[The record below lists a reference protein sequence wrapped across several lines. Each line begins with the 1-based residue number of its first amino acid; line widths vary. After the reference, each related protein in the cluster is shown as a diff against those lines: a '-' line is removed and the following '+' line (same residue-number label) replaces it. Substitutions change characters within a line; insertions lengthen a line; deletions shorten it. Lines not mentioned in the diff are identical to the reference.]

1 MPIVLDCVVIEDK
14 VEGPRR
20 ITKRRCTLKVEAPY
34 ILKKIVGID
43 VAFFIQENFL
53 DLKERKLIIEATNE
67 TFSSR
72 IKIFEK
78 CRYYVSPENPNWT
91 CFDQSANI
99 EISNFFGFE
108 HQMEKFGMK
117 QYTQTTLKGKEIIEF
132 FINQLEEEGITQVE
146 IWKDADGSD
155 SMIDEDS
162 KKEDVNGDIKEER
175 LNADY
180 IKKYLGELTPMQE
193 SRLLQMRRKLEKDY
207 NLEKVSLNTFFV
219 ILNFYHNKFL
229 LCF

>member
-1 MPIVLDCVVIEDK
+1 MPIVLDCVIIDEK

-20 ITKRRCTLKVEAPY
+20 QTKRRCTLKVEAPY

-53 DLKERKLIIEATNE
+53 DMKERKLVIEATNE

-132 FINQLEEEGITQVE
+132 FINQLAEEGITHVD
-146 IWKDADGSD
+146 IWKDVDGSD

-162 KKEDVNGDIKEER
+162 TKTEDVVGER

-193 SRLLQMRRKLEKDY
+193 SRLLQMRRKLEDF
-207 NLEKVSLNTFFV
+207 NLEKVSFLT
-219 ILNFYHNKFL
+219 NKSQMSSF
-229 LCF
+229 